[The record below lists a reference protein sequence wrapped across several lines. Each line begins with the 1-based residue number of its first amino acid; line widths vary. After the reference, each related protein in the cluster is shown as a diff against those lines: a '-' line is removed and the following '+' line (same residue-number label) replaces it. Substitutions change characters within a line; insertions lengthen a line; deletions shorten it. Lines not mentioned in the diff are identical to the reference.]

1 MENGDLELGNIDIT
15 QKSVLHLLNRVKEHE
30 DKHRNRSSPSIY
42 MVPGVLRDL
51 SPSSF
56 NPRVVSIGA
65 LHREDKNVQA
75 FEGQKVSYLTNL
87 LGLIPVPR
95 EEILKSCMQKVY
107 ASMEQIKACYIWTK
121 TYDDAEIAEM
131 MVMDA
136 CFILGY
142 IQYGLEFSGSN
153 ELVGNTTL
161 DQNVAQDLVLLEN
174 QIPFFI
180 LHEIFQCTIL
190 KYKPNTSLV
199 ELFYPILSYYN
210 LFEAPIN
217 TDNISTNN
225 TRHILSLLHQCYMP
239 EDNVTSCDT
248 HSLISMIPS
257 AIDLD
262 RAGIK
267 FTINRNPTWV
277 MGMNVKLNRLPC
289 LFGSL
294 SKPTLGMPSL
304 RVGDSTE
311 MVIRNL
317 IAYEQSYQT
326 RNHITSYI
334 IAMDMLVN
342 TQEDVAT
349 LVGSRVLVNYL
360 GSNEEV
366 ANMINNICKNV
377 TYIDFFYKDQWK
389 TLKMYCGSYWPKNIA
404 WLKRTYFNS
413 PWNIIALLAGIIV
426 FALTMIQTIFTIK
439 PVGSNN

>member
-15 QKSVLHLLNRVKEHE
+15 HKSVLNLLNRVKEHE
-30 DKHRNRSSPSIY
+30 DKHRNQSSPSIY

-56 NPRVVSIGA
+56 NPRVVSIGP

-87 LGLIPVPR
+87 LSLISVPR

-142 IQYGLEFSGSN
+142 IQYDLTFSD
-153 ELVGNTTL
+153 ELVGNTIL
-161 DQNVAQDLVLLEN
+161 NQNVAQDLVLLEN

-190 KYKPNTSLV
+190 KYEPNASLV

-210 LFEAPIN
+210 FFEAPIKI
-217 TDNISTNN
+217 DNISANN
-225 TRHILSLLHQCYMP
+225 TRHVLSLLHQCYMP
-239 EDNVTSCDT
+239 EDNVTSCDA
-248 HSLISMIPS
+248 SLISMIPS
-257 AIDLD
+257 VIDLE

-277 MGMNVKLNRLPC
+277 MGMEVKLNRLPC
-289 LFGSL
+289 LFGSW
-294 SKPTLGMPSL
+294 SKPTLGMPLL
-304 RVGDSTE
+304 RVDDSTE
-311 MVIRNL
+311 LVIRNL
-317 IAYEQSYQT
+317 IAYEQLYQT
-326 RNHITSYI
+326 RNHITSYTF
-334 IAMDMLVN
+334 AMDMLVN
-342 TQEDVAT
+342 TQGDVAT

-377 TYIDFFYKDQWK
+377 TYPDFFYEDQWK
-389 TLKMYCGSYWPKNIA
+389 TLNMYCNSYWPKNIA
-404 WLKRTYFNS
+404 WLRRTYFSS

-439 PVGSNN
+439 PAGSNN